1 MRHVIHLCVLASL
14 LMSSDALANCRIE
27 NSNDLL
33 SSIKNNHPDLSLSP
47 VENKIARKLIDEAKE
62 RPNPE
67 LELSGVKGEDS
78 DGDTTK
84 TAVSI
89 VHTVELGGK
98 LDARVDLATK
108 VADQAKF
115 ELREQSEDILIDIV
129 LKLYR
134 LRQVNELIPIY
145 EEAHDAFSKIIKTK
159 GQRKTLSPEELVE
172 KETLILVANDYKL
185 KVAKLRSEQSDL
197 NSHISLFIGEKCEL
211 KNSVLPGYIEF
222 RDRFS
227 KSKTDYEYSKI
238 LRARAVLEM
247 SKSRFDYEKSRAYSD
262 LKIKPTFEI
271 EKSDGKNYQSIG
283 LSLSMELPLFN
294 RNNANKQMANL
305 EMERDALKLKNI
317 ELEADIDKR
326 SWEKKYNSFKRS
338 LMVIATKKELD
349 EKHNRIETLFKR
361 GIISTS
367 LVIES
372 HRQLIEFASTRFE
385 FELGAVEA
393 LWNIY
398 KINGTLL
405 EEKI

>member
-1 MRHVIHLCVLASL
+1 MRHVTHLCVLASL
-14 LMSSDALANCRIE
+14 LMSSEVLANCRIE
-27 NSNDLL
+27 SSNDLL
-33 SSIKNNHPDLSLSP
+33 NSIKSNHPELNLAP
-47 VENKIARKLIDEAKE
+47 VENKITEKLINAAKE

-84 TAVSI
+84 TGLSI
-89 VHTVELGGK
+89 VHTIELGGK
-98 LDARVDLATK
+98 LDARVDLASK
-108 VADQAKF
+108 VVEQTRF
-115 ELREQSEDILIDIV
+115 RLREQSEDVLIDTV

-145 EEAHDAFSKIIKTK
+145 EEAHEAFTKIIKIK
-159 GQRKTLSPEELVE
+159 RQRKTLSPEELVE

-197 NSHISLFIGEKCEL
+197 SSHISLFIGESCEL
-211 KNSVLPGYIEF
+211 KNSVLPAFIEF
-222 RDRFS
+222 EDKLWKK
-227 KSKTDYEYSKI
+227 KSVNEYSRLLK
-238 LRARAVLEM
+238 ARAELEL

-271 EKSDGKNYQSIG
+271 EKADGKSYQSFG
-283 LSLSMELPLFN
+283 LNLAIDLPLFN
-294 RNNANKQMANL
+294 RNNANKEIANL
-305 EMERDALKLKNI
+305 EIERDAIKLKNI

-326 SWEKKYNSFKRS
+326 SWEKKYDSFKRS